1 MVIIARWL
9 LEKVMKLFMG
19 TGFTLRNL
27 AVLCTAVDTS
37 LAVANDLLGCDWL
50 GRVRLIITRTVC
62 RLAIATFAVAT
73 PSELFYWHVRYLHIC
88 LLCCV

>member
-1 MVIIARWL
+1 
-9 LEKVMKLFMG
+9 MKLFMG

-27 AVLCTAVDTS
+27 AVLYTAVDTS
-37 LAVANDLLGCDWL
+37 LANANDLLRCDWL
-50 GRVRLIITRTVC
+50 GRVRLIITPTVR

-88 LLCCV
+88 LLCGV